1 MLCGL
6 AAVVQAL
13 GFDSVA
19 VEFRSDMAHSRIVLC
34 ELWEGQSDADWTV
47 LRVREASVPTAEWFG
62 GSVMRA
68 PDSNE
73 RKSNSNKINDLHVE
87 KVGFQARSLRHC
99 PARNRSPDSTAAG
112 FFRCVLGLCGRG
124 CLLALAPG
132 GPNVFSPDWCS
143 PGLLTALIW

>member
-1 MLCGL
+1 MLCVL

-34 ELWEGQSDADWTV
+34 ELWEGQSDGDWTV

-73 RKSNSNKINDLHVE
+73 RKSNSNKINDLHLE
-87 KVGFQARSLRHC
+87 KVGFQARSLRQLALC
-99 PARNRSPDSTAAG
+99 QSSPLILSVAKTPVFAG
-112 FFRCVLGLCGRG
+112 FSARSC
-124 CLLALAPG
+124 
-132 GPNVFSPDWCS
+132 
-143 PGLLTALIW
+143 